1 MFLAHALAIG
11 RAELMCDLAE
21 IYHIY
26 DYKQLPPK
34 TVAVFSYGLRE
45 NSRLKMKIAGSRCT
59 TEQMILS
66 MIYDRVNWLRWA
78 MSAASKDPD
87 TCPEMLTPKLLGMEV
102 QKESS
107 KNILAFEDGSEFER
121 SRKMIIGGEVNG

>member
-26 DYKQLPPK
+26 DLKQLPPK

-45 NSRLKMKIAGSRCT
+45 SSRLKMKLEGTRCS
-59 TEQMILS
+59 TEQLILS

-78 MSAASKDPD
+78 MSEAANDPD
-87 TCPEMLTPKLLGMEV
+87 TCPEMLTPKLLGVEV
-102 QKESS
+102 KKESGG
-107 KNILAFEDGSEFER
+107 ILAFEDYSEFER
-121 SRKMIIGGEVNG
+121 TKQMILGGEDNG